1 MLVPVALVKENCV
14 SELEETLLL
23 KVVQSAAVRQPK
35 VPESAGAQ
43 VTLPFAYASAPEKVV
58 VAAAY
63 TRPLPFTARPEDVS
77 DGMVRVPAFKTWKV
91 EEALA

>member
-1 MLVPVALVKENCV
+1 M

-23 KVVQSAAVRQPK
+23 KVEQSAAVRQPK
-35 VPESAGAQ
+35 VLESAVAQ

-63 TRPLPFTARPEDVS
+63 TSPLPFTARPEDVS
-77 DGMVRVPAFKTWKV
+77 DGMVSVPAFKTWKV